1 MKGSLVVDPISAAL
15 ITKSLD
21 GLALRLEVTATNIA
35 NANSRAY
42 RPSRVTFEDKLKAA
56 AVRGSGAVAAV
67 RPQIETMAAGRFGDE
82 PRTDLELDT
91 ASATAGRYSA
101 LVELL
106 GREMEIARAAIRG
119 GQQ

>member
-1 MKGSLVVDPISAAL
+1 MDAVSAAL

-21 GLALRLEVTATNIA
+21 GLALRLQVTAANIA

-42 RPSRVTFEDKLKAA
+42 RPSTVTFEENLKAA
-56 AVRGSGAVAAV
+56 ASRGIDAVQAV
-67 RPQIETMAAGRFGDE
+67 KPEIKIAPPGTFGDE

-91 ASATAGRYSA
+91 AAQTAGRYSA

-106 GREMEIARAAIRG
+106 AREIDITRTVIKG

>member
-1 MKGSLVVDPISAAL
+1 MDPISAAL
-15 ITKSLD
+15 LTKSLD
-21 GLALRLEVTATNIA
+21 GLALRLEVSATNIA
-35 NANSRAY
+35 NGSSRGY
-42 RPSRVTFEDKLKAA
+42 KPSRVTFEDSLKAA
-56 AVRGSGAVAAV
+56 VVRGPGAIADVKP
-67 RPQIETMAAGRFGDE
+67 RIEAMAAARFGDE

-106 GREMEIARAAIRG
+106 AREMEITRVAIRG